1 MIVLLK
7 TNFNACR
14 HITEKEFHRFK
25 RRDICLSD
33 ECEVLADMKRWNQ
46 ANLEIE
52 DRQFHLDRHLWPEK
66 TSCYKTIRKVPQTG
80 LDILNKSTQAA
91 PIEEEVR
98 LVESGGCQALGENI
112 FYIN

>member
-1 MIVLLK
+1 
-7 TNFNACR
+7 
-14 HITEKEFHRFK
+14 
-25 RRDICLSD
+25 
-33 ECEVLADMKRWNQ
+33 MKRWNQ

-98 LVESGGCQALGENI
+98 LVESGGCQALEDRFIKESTSILFIPRHVN
-112 FYIN
+112 FYPRLVVVG